1 MFDGSS
7 LEFEQNLKLTK
18 KLVELVN
25 ENDVSVE
32 VELGKI
38 GANKSAGELADINEC
53 KIISETGIDALAVG
67 IGNIH
72 GLYPLDW
79 KGLDLDLLANIH
91 HEIKNIPLVLHGG
104 TGISNDQI
112 LKSIQYGISKININ
126 TECQIAF
133 QKEVRN
139 YFEQELDLDYD
150 NKGYDPRKIIGVGI
164 KGVKKVIE
172 EKLKLLG
179 SYGVIK

>member
-1 MFDGSS
+1 M
-7 LEFEQNLKLTK
+7 K
-18 KLVELVN
+18 KL
-25 ENDVSVE
+25 
-32 VELGKI
+32 KFI
-38 GANKSAGELADINEC
+38 A
-53 KIISETGIDALAVG
+53 
-67 IGNIH
+67 
-72 GLYPLDW
+72 
-79 KGLDLDLLANIH
+79 
-91 HEIKNIPLVLHGG
+91 
-104 TGISNDQI
+104 
-112 LKSIQYGISKININ
+112 SKININ